1 VYSLS
6 LKLKVKSEK
15 VKTMNSDEIRSKFLD
30 FFKNRGHVI
39 VKSSSLAPT
48 DPSVLLTTAGMQQ
61 FKQYYTQPELA
72 DRDFG
77 SRNTVSIQ
85 KSFRTSDIDE
95 VGDETHLT
103 FFEMLGNFSFGGYFK
118 KEAIEYAHE
127 FIVRELGLKI
137 DYVSIFSGD
146 PSTSLAMARDKSLGA
161 SPEVPIDSE
170 SEQVWQSLGVKDIK
184 KFGRADNFWGPT
196 GAEGPCGPTTEIYVN
211 GVEVWN
217 IVFNEF
223 YCRSDGTMELL
234 KVKGVDTGMGL
245 ERLVVA
251 VQKKNNIFET
261 DLFDFINLIPESV
274 SERQKRIMADHLRG
288 TVFLLAEGIIPSN
301 KDRGYILRR
310 LMRRVFV
317 YENINKLDN
326 NLIGKIV
333 SEIIKKYGE
342 FYLEVNNSDILDVIK
357 VEKDKYQRATEVGI
371 DVLNNIT
378 YGSSEELGRKLFNV
392 YQEFGFNLELA
403 LEILREKW
411 VEMGEEWESD
421 VKKSFERSFEKHQ
434 EISRAGAEKKFGG
447 HGLVEGDLTAANEA
461 EMKIKTR
468 LHTVTHLLNAALH
481 RVLGDEVSQR
491 GSDITVERTR
501 FDFVFGRKLTDEE
514 IKKVEILVNDAIA
527 QDYLVTIQEMPLD
540 EAKKSGA
547 LFFYQGNYPDVVKV
561 YSIGDFSK
569 ELCGGPHVNHTGEI
583 GKFRI
588 IKEESSSAGIR
599 RIRAIVE

>member
-1 VYSLS
+1 MYSLS